1 VLKRAEMADV
11 ELLVC
16 SNAVI
21 TEEASF
27 AQQITVLVVVQVF
40 AVQAR
45 LVPAVMPARLRVVR
59 ATVVQV
65 RSAVVPVLVCQLAVQ
80 AIVVQIK
87 FVVVLMRKSSRGR
100 LYSSMRFIFF
110 QLCAGVWF
118 NILQFRSGLQQ
129 F

>member
-1 VLKRAEMADV
+1 MADV

-45 LVPAVMPARLRVVR
+45 LVPAVMRK
-59 ATVVQV
+59 
-65 RSAVVPVLVCQLAVQ
+65 LVN
-80 AIVVQIK
+80 
-87 FVVVLMRKSSRGR
+87 S
-100 LYSSMRFIFF
+100 
-110 QLCAGVWF
+110 
-118 NILQFRSGLQQ
+118 
-129 F
+129 